1 MTKRQKDVLA
11 LIKSTPLSDKK
22 KQVAKYIVDNYI
34 KVAFLT
40 AAELARRSSVS
51 EPTVIRLAVDLGYAG
66 FPEMRSALQDKVQGK
81 LTTLSRL
88 KGSHRFKASKNPAIQ
103 SMVTDMSNLENTL
116 HNINV
121 RTLNRVV
128 NRIVQA
134 DKVIILGYKM
144 SSCLAQFFQMALK
157 KSIDNTVAV
166 TISPGQFQEELVF
179 TTEKSVVI
187 AISFPRYSTA
197 VVRDFRM
204 AKQKGVTTI
213 AITDSELSPLVDHA
227 TDYLLARCDFV
238 SYIDS
243 FAAAMSLLCAIATA
257 VSIKSETETLPRLE
271 ELEELWE
278 ENEVFF

>member
-1 MTKRQKDVLA
+1 MAKRQKDILA

-22 KQVAKYIVDNYI
+22 KQVAKYIVDNHI
-34 KVAFLT
+34 ETAFLT
-40 AAELARRSSVS
+40 AAELAHRSSVS
-51 EPTVIRLAVDLGYAG
+51 EPTVIRLATDLGYSG
-66 FPEMRSALQDKVQGK
+66 FPEMRAALQDKVQSK

-88 KGSHRFKASKNPAIQ
+88 KESHRFKASTNPAVQ
-103 SMVTDMSNLENTL
+103 SLVTDMKNLQNTL
-116 HNINV
+116 HNLNV

-179 TTEKSVVI
+179 TTQESAVI
-187 AISFPRYSTA
+187 AISFPRYTTA

-204 AKQKGVTTI
+204 AKQKGLTTI
-213 AITDSELSPLVDHA
+213 AITDSELSPLVEHA

-243 FAAAMSLLCAIATA
+243 FAAVMSLLCAVATA
-257 VSIKSETETLPRLE
+257 VSIKSEDETLPRLE
-271 ELEELWE
+271 ELEKLWE

>member
-1 MTKRQKDVLA
+1 M
-11 LIKSTPLSDKK
+11 IKSTPLSDKK
-22 KQVAKYIVDNYI
+22 KQVAKYIVDNHI
-34 KVAFLT
+34 ETAFLT
-40 AAELARRSSVS
+40 AAELAHRSSVS
-51 EPTVIRLAVDLGYAG
+51 EPTVIRLATDLGYSG
-66 FPEMRSALQDKVQGK
+66 FPEMRAALQDKVQSK

-88 KGSHRFKASKNPAIQ
+88 KESHRFKASTNPAVQ
-103 SMVTDMSNLENTL
+103 SLVTDMKNLQNTL
-116 HNINV
+116 HNLNV

-179 TTEKSVVI
+179 TTQESAVI
-187 AISFPRYSTA
+187 AISFPRYTTA

-204 AKQKGVTTI
+204 AKQKGLTTI
-213 AITDSELSPLVDHA
+213 AITDSELSPLVEHA

-243 FAAAMSLLCAIATA
+243 FAAVMSLLCAVATA
-257 VSIKSETETLPRLE
+257 VSIKSEDETLPRLE
-271 ELEELWE
+271 ELEKLWE

>member
-11 LIKSTPLSDKK
+11 LIKSMPLSDKK
-22 KQVAKYIVDNYI
+22 KQVAKYIADNYI
-34 KVAFLT
+34 EAAFLT

-88 KGSHRFKASKNPAIQ
+88 KGSHRFKASKNPAVQ
-103 SMVTDMSNLENTL
+103 SLVTDMKNLENTL

-157 KSIDNTVAV
+157 KSIDNTIAV
-166 TISPGQFQEELVF
+166 TTSPGQFQEELVF

-187 AISFPRYSTA
+187 AISFPRYTTA
-197 VVRDFRM
+197 VVRNFRM
-204 AKQKGVTTI
+204 AKQQGVTTI

-257 VSIKSETETLPRLE
+257 VSIKSEDETLPRLE

-278 ENEVFF
+278 KNEVFF

>member
-1 MTKRQKDVLA
+1 MTKKQKDVLE

-22 KQVAKYIVDNYI
+22 RQIAKYILDNYTE
-34 KVAFLT
+34 ASFLT

-157 KSIDNTVAV
+157 KSIDNTIAV
-166 TISPGQFQEELVF
+166 TTSPGQFQEELVF

-187 AISFPRYSTA
+187 AISFPRYTTA
-197 VVRDFRM
+197 VVRNFRM
-204 AKQKGVTTI
+204 AKQQSVTTI

-257 VSIKSETETLPRLE
+257 VSIKLEDETLPRLE

-278 ENEVFF
+278 KNEVFF

>member
-1 MTKRQKDVLA
+1 MTKRHKDALA
-11 LIKSTPLSDKK
+11 LIKATPLSEKK

-34 KVAFLT
+34 EVAFLT

-88 KGSHRFKASKNPAIQ
+88 KGSHRFKASKNPAVQ
-103 SMVTDMSNLENTL
+103 SLMTDLKNLEDTL
-116 HNINV
+116 HNVNA

-134 DKVIILGYKM
+134 DKIIILGYKM
-144 SSCLAQFFQMALK
+144 SSCLALFLQMALK
-157 KSIDNTVAV
+157 KSIDNTVAI
-166 TISPGQFQEELVF
+166 TTSTGLFHEELVF
-179 TTEKSVVI
+179 TTEESVVI
-187 AISFPRYSTA
+187 AISFPRYTTA
-197 VVRDFRM
+197 IVQDSRM

-213 AITDSELSPLVDHA
+213 AITDSELSPLIDYA

-257 VSIKSETETLPRLE
+257 VSVKSEIEILPRLK
-271 ELEELWE
+271 ELEKMWE
-278 ENEVFF
+278 ENDVFF

>member
-88 KGSHRFKASKNPAIQ
+88 KGSHRFKASKNPAVQ
-103 SMVTDMSNLENTL
+103 SLVTDMKNLENTL
-116 HNINV
+116 HNINA

-166 TISPGQFQEELVF
+166 TTSPGQFQEELVF

-278 ENEVFF
+278 KNEVFF

>member
-1 MTKRQKDVLA
+1 MTKKQKDVLE
-11 LIKSTPLSDKK
+11 LIKSTPLSEKK
-22 KQVAKYIVDNYI
+22 RQIAKYILDNYTE
-34 KVAFLT
+34 ASFLT

-66 FPEMRSALQDKVQGK
+66 FPELRSALQDKVQGK

-144 SSCLAQFFQMALK
+144 SSCLAQFLQMALK

-166 TISPGQFQEELVF
+166 TTSPGQFQEELVF
-179 TTEKSVVI
+179 TTERSVVI
-187 AISFPRYSTA
+187 SISFPRYTNAA
-197 VVRDFRM
+197 VQDFRM
-204 AKQKGVTTI
+204 AKQKGVATI
-213 AITDSELSPLVDHA
+213 VITDSELAPLIDHA

-257 VSIKSETETLPRLE
+257 VSIKAETETLPRLE

>member
-1 MTKRQKDVLA
+1 MVKRQKDVLA
-11 LIKSTPLSDKK
+11 LIKSMPLSDKK
-22 KQVAKYIVDNYI
+22 KQVAKYIADNYI
-34 KVAFLT
+34 EAAFLT

-88 KGSHRFKASKNPAIQ
+88 KGSHRFKASKNPAVQ
-103 SMVTDMSNLENTL
+103 SLVTDMKNLENTL

-134 DKVIILGYKM
+134 DRVIILGYKM

-157 KSIDNTVAV
+157 KSIDNTIAV
-166 TISPGQFQEELVF
+166 TTSPGQFQEELVF

-187 AISFPRYSTA
+187 AISFPRYTTA
-197 VVRDFRM
+197 VVRNFRM
-204 AKQKGVTTI
+204 AKQQGVTTI

-257 VSIKSETETLPRLE
+257 VSIKSEDETLPRLE

-278 ENEVFF
+278 KNEVFF

>member
-88 KGSHRFKASKNPAIQ
+88 KGSHRFKASKNPAVQ
-103 SMVTDMSNLENTL
+103 SLVTDMSNLENTL
-116 HNINV
+116 HNINT

-128 NRIVQA
+128 NKIVQA

-166 TISPGQFQEELVF
+166 TTSPGQFQEELVF

-278 ENEVFF
+278 KNEVFF

>member
-88 KGSHRFKASKNPAIQ
+88 KGSHRFKASKNPAVQ
-103 SMVTDMSNLENTL
+103 SLVTDMKNLENTL
-116 HNINV
+116 HNINA

-166 TISPGQFQEELVF
+166 TTSPGQFQEELVF

>member
-1 MTKRQKDVLA
+1 MAKRQKDVLE
-11 LIKSTPLSDKK
+11 LIKSTPLSEKK
-22 KQVAKYIVDNYI
+22 RQTAKYILDNYTE
-34 KVAFLT
+34 ASFLT

-66 FPEMRSALQDKVQGK
+66 FPEMRRALQDKVQGK

-103 SMVTDMSNLENTL
+103 SLVTDMSNLENTL
-116 HNINV
+116 HDINTQ
-121 RTLNRVV
+121 TLNRVV
-128 NRIVQA
+128 NQIVQA

-144 SSCLAQFFQMALK
+144 SNCLAQFFQMALK

-166 TISPGQFQEELVF
+166 TASPGQFQEDLVF
-179 TTEKSVVI
+179 TTAKSVVI
-187 AISFPRYSTA
+187 AISFPRYTTA
-197 VVRDFRM
+197 VVQDFRM

-213 AITDSELSPLVDHA
+213 AITDSELAPLIDYA
-227 TDYLLARCDFV
+227 TDYLLARCDSV

-257 VSIKSETETLPRLE
+257 VSIKSETKILPRLE
-271 ELEELWE
+271 KLEAMWE

>member
-1 MTKRQKDVLA
+1 MAKRQKDILA

-22 KQVAKYIVDNYI
+22 KQVAKYIVDNHI
-34 KVAFLT
+34 ETAFLT
-40 AAELARRSSVS
+40 AAELAHRSSVS
-51 EPTVIRLAVDLGYAG
+51 EPTVIRLATDLGYSG
-66 FPEMRSALQDKVQGK
+66 FPEMRAALQDKVQSK

-88 KGSHRFKASKNPAIQ
+88 KESHRFKASTNPAVQ
-103 SMVTDMSNLENTL
+103 SLVTDMKNLQNTL
-116 HNINV
+116 HNLNV

-179 TTEKSVVI
+179 TTQESAVI
-187 AISFPRYSTA
+187 AISFPRYTTA

-204 AKQKGVTTI
+204 AKQKGLTTI
-213 AITDSELSPLVDHA
+213 AITDSELSPLVEHA

-243 FAAAMSLLCAIATA
+243 FAAVMSLLCAVATA

-271 ELEELWE
+271 ELEKLWE

>member
-11 LIKSTPLSDKK
+11 LIKSMPLSDKK
-22 KQVAKYIVDNYI
+22 KQVAKYIADNYI
-34 KVAFLT
+34 EAAFLT

-88 KGSHRFKASKNPAIQ
+88 KGSHRFKASKNPAVQ
-103 SMVTDMSNLENTL
+103 SLVTDMKNLENTL

-157 KSIDNTVAV
+157 KSIDNTIAV
-166 TISPGQFQEELVF
+166 TTSPGQFQEELVF

-187 AISFPRYSTA
+187 AISFPRYTTA
-197 VVRDFRM
+197 VVRNFRM
-204 AKQKGVTTI
+204 AKQQSVTTI

-257 VSIKSETETLPRLE
+257 VSIKSEDETLPRLE

-278 ENEVFF
+278 KNEVFF

>member
-1 MTKRQKDVLA
+1 MAKRQKDILA

-22 KQVAKYIVDNYI
+22 KQVAKYIVDNHI
-34 KVAFLT
+34 ETAFLT

-51 EPTVIRLAVDLGYAG
+51 EPTVIRLATDLGYSG
-66 FPEMRSALQDKVQGK
+66 FPEMRAALQDKVQSK

-88 KGSHRFKASKNPAIQ
+88 KESHRFKASTNPAVQ
-103 SMVTDMSNLENTL
+103 SLVTDMKNLQNTL
-116 HNINV
+116 HNLNV

-179 TTEKSVVI
+179 TTQESAVI
-187 AISFPRYSTA
+187 AISFPRYTTA

-204 AKQKGVTTI
+204 AKQKGLTTI
-213 AITDSELSPLVDHA
+213 AITDSELSPLVEHA

-243 FAAAMSLLCAIATA
+243 FAAVMSLLCAVATA

-271 ELEELWE
+271 ELEKLWE

>member
-1 MTKRQKDVLA
+1 MTKKQKDVLE

-22 KQVAKYIVDNYI
+22 RQIAKYILDNYTE
-34 KVAFLT
+34 ASFLT

-88 KGSHRFKASKNPAIQ
+88 KGSHRFKASKNPAVQ
-103 SMVTDMSNLENTL
+103 SLVTDMSNLENTL

-166 TISPGQFQEELVF
+166 TTSPGQFQEELVF
-179 TTEKSVVI
+179 TTERSVVI
-187 AISFPRYSTA
+187 SISFPRYTKAA
-197 VVRDFRM
+197 VQDFRM
-204 AKQKGVTTI
+204 AKQKGVATI
-213 AITDSELSPLVDHA
+213 VITDSELAPLIDHA

-257 VSIKSETETLPRLE
+257 VSIKSEDETLPRLE

>member
-1 MTKRQKDVLA
+1 
-11 LIKSTPLSDKK
+11 
-22 KQVAKYIVDNYI
+22 
-34 KVAFLT
+34 
-40 AAELARRSSVS
+40 
-51 EPTVIRLAVDLGYAG
+51 
-66 FPEMRSALQDKVQGK
+66 LQDKVQGK

-103 SMVTDMSNLENTL
+103 SMVTDMNNLENTL

-166 TISPGQFQEELVF
+166 TTSPGQFQEELVF
-179 TTEKSVVI
+179 TTERSVVI
-187 AISFPRYSTA
+187 SISFPRYTNAA
-197 VVRDFRM
+197 VQDFRM
-204 AKQKGVTTI
+204 AEQKGVATI
-213 AITDSELSPLVDHA
+213 VITDSELAPLIDHA

-243 FAAAMSLLCAIATA
+243 FAAAMSLLCAVATA
-257 VSIKSETETLPRLE
+257 VSIKSEDETLPRLE
-271 ELEELWE
+271 ELEELWK

>member
-1 MTKRQKDVLA
+1 MAKRQKDILA

-22 KQVAKYIVDNYI
+22 KQVAKYIVDNHI
-34 KVAFLT
+34 ETAFLT
-40 AAELARRSSVS
+40 AAELAHRSSVS
-51 EPTVIRLAVDLGYAG
+51 EPTVIRLATDLGYSG
-66 FPEMRSALQDKVQGK
+66 FPEMRAALQDKVQSK

-88 KGSHRFKASKNPAIQ
+88 KESHRFKASTNPAVQ
-103 SMVTDMSNLENTL
+103 SLVTDMKNLQNTL
-116 HNINV
+116 HNLNV

-179 TTEKSVVI
+179 TTQESAVI
-187 AISFPRYSTA
+187 AISFPRYTTA

-204 AKQKGVTTI
+204 AKRKGLTTI
-213 AITDSELSPLVDHA
+213 AITDSELSPLVEHA

-243 FAAAMSLLCAIATA
+243 FAAVMSLLCAVATA

-271 ELEELWE
+271 ELEKLWE

>member
-11 LIKSTPLSDKK
+11 LIKSMPLSDKK
-22 KQVAKYIVDNYI
+22 KQVAKYIADNYI
-34 KVAFLT
+34 EAAFLT

-88 KGSHRFKASKNPAIQ
+88 KGSHRFKASKNPAVQ
-103 SMVTDMSNLENTL
+103 SLVTDMKNLENTL

-128 NRIVQA
+128 NQIVQA

-157 KSIDNTVAV
+157 KSIDNTIAV
-166 TISPGQFQEELVF
+166 TTSPGQFQEELVF

-187 AISFPRYSTA
+187 AISFPRYTTA
-197 VVRDFRM
+197 VVRNFRM
-204 AKQKGVTTI
+204 AKQQSVTTI

-257 VSIKSETETLPRLE
+257 VSIKSEDETLPRLE

-278 ENEVFF
+278 KNEVFF

>member
-88 KGSHRFKASKNPAIQ
+88 KGSHRFKASKNPAVQ
-103 SMVTDMSNLENTL
+103 SLVTDMKNLENTL
-116 HNINV
+116 HNINA

-166 TISPGQFQEELVF
+166 TTSPGQFQEELVF

-187 AISFPRYSTA
+187 VISFPRYSTA

-278 ENEVFF
+278 KNEVFF

>member
-1 MTKRQKDVLA
+1 MTKKQKDVLE
-11 LIKSTPLSDKK
+11 LIKSTPLSEKK
-22 KQVAKYIVDNYI
+22 RQIAKYILDNYTE
-34 KVAFLT
+34 ASFLT

-66 FPEMRSALQDKVQGK
+66 FPELRSALQDKVQGK

-166 TISPGQFQEELVF
+166 TTSPGQFQEELVF
-179 TTEKSVVI
+179 TTERSVVI
-187 AISFPRYSTA
+187 SISFPRYTNAA
-197 VVRDFRM
+197 VQDFRM
-204 AKQKGVTTI
+204 AKQKGVATI
-213 AITDSELSPLVDHA
+213 VITDSELAPLIDHA

-257 VSIKSETETLPRLE
+257 VSIKAETETLPRLE

>member
-1 MTKRQKDVLA
+1 MAKRQKDILA

-22 KQVAKYIVDNYI
+22 KQVAKYIVDNHI
-34 KVAFLT
+34 ETAFLT
-40 AAELARRSSVS
+40 AAELAHRSSVS
-51 EPTVIRLAVDLGYAG
+51 EPTVIRLATDLGYSG
-66 FPEMRSALQDKVQGK
+66 FPEMRAALQDKVQSK

-88 KGSHRFKASKNPAIQ
+88 KESHRFKASTNPAVQ
-103 SMVTDMSNLENTL
+103 SLVTDMKNLQNTL
-116 HNINV
+116 HNLNV

-179 TTEKSVVI
+179 TTQESAVI
-187 AISFPRYSTA
+187 AISFPRYTTA

-204 AKQKGVTTI
+204 AKHKGLTTI
-213 AITDSELSPLVDHA
+213 AITDSELSPLVEHA

-243 FAAAMSLLCAIATA
+243 FAAVMSLLCAVATA

-271 ELEELWE
+271 ELEKLWE

>member
-1 MTKRQKDVLA
+1 M
-11 LIKSTPLSDKK
+11 IKSTPLSDKK
-22 KQVAKYIVDNYI
+22 RQIAKYILDNYTE
-34 KVAFLT
+34 VSFLT

-51 EPTVIRLAVDLGYAG
+51 EPTVIRLATDLGYSG
-66 FPEMRSALQDKVQGK
+66 FPEMKTALQDKVQSK

-88 KGSHRFKASKNPAIQ
+88 KGSHHFKASKNPAIQ
-103 SMVTDMSNLENTL
+103 SLVTDMKNLENTL

-134 DKVIILGYKM
+134 DKVIILGYRM

-166 TISPGQFQEELVF
+166 TTSMGQFQEELVF
-179 TTEKSVVI
+179 TTERSVVI
-187 AISFPRYSTA
+187 AISFPRYTTA
-197 VVRDFRM
+197 VVRNFRM
-204 AKQKGVTTI
+204 AKQKGVTTV
-213 AITDSELSPLVDHA
+213 AITDSELSPLINYA

-243 FAAAMSLLCAIATA
+243 FAAVMSLLCAIATA
-257 VSIKSETETLPRLE
+257 VSIKSEDETLPRLE
-271 ELEELWE
+271 ELEELWR

>member
-1 MTKRQKDVLA
+1 MVKRQKDVLE
-11 LIKSTPLSDKK
+11 LIKSAPLSEKK
-22 KQVAKYIVDNYI
+22 RQIAKYILDNYTE
-34 KVAFLT
+34 ASFLT

-66 FPEMRSALQDKVQGK
+66 FPEMKSALQDKVQGK

-88 KGSHRFKASKNPAIQ
+88 KGSHHFKVSKNPAIQ
-103 SMVTDMSNLENTL
+103 SLVTDMSNLENTL
-116 HNINV
+116 HNIHT

-144 SSCLAQFFQMALK
+144 SNCLAQFFQMALK

-166 TISPGQFQEELVF
+166 TTSPGQFQEELVF
-179 TTEKSVVI
+179 TTERSVVI
-187 AISFPRYSTA
+187 AISFPRYTTA
-197 VVRDFRM
+197 VVQNFRM
-204 AKQKGVTTI
+204 AEQKGVTTI
-213 AITDSELSPLVDHA
+213 AITDSELSPLIDHA
-227 TDYLLARCDFV
+227 TDYLLARCDSV

-257 VSIKSETETLPRLE
+257 VSIKSETEILPRLE
-271 ELEELWE
+271 NLEAMWE

>member
-1 MTKRQKDVLA
+1 MIKRQKNVLA

-22 KQVAKYIVDNYI
+22 KQAAKYIVDNYI
-34 KVAFLT
+34 EVAFLT

-88 KGSHRFKASKNPAIQ
+88 KESHRFKASKNPAVQ
-103 SMVTDMSNLENTL
+103 SLVTDVKNLENTL
-116 HNINV
+116 RNINA

-166 TISPGQFQEELVF
+166 TTSPGQFQEELVF

-187 AISFPRYSTA
+187 VISFPRYSTA
-197 VVRDFRM
+197 VVRDFRI

-213 AITDSELSPLVDHA
+213 AITDSELSPLVDYA

-257 VSIKSETETLPRLE
+257 VSIKSEDETLPRLE

-278 ENEVFF
+278 KNEVFF

>member
-1 MTKRQKDVLA
+1 MAKRQKDILA

-22 KQVAKYIVDNYI
+22 KQVAKYIVDNHI
-34 KVAFLT
+34 ETAFLT
-40 AAELARRSSVS
+40 AAELAHRSSVS
-51 EPTVIRLAVDLGYAG
+51 EPTVIRLATDLGYSG
-66 FPEMRSALQDKVQGK
+66 FPEMRAALQDKVQSK

-88 KGSHRFKASKNPAIQ
+88 KESHRFKASTNPAVQ
-103 SMVTDMSNLENTL
+103 SLVTDMKNLQNTL
-116 HNINV
+116 HNLNV

-144 SSCLAQFFQMALK
+144 STCLAQFFQMALK

-179 TTEKSVVI
+179 TTQESAVI
-187 AISFPRYSTA
+187 AISFPRYTTA

-204 AKQKGVTTI
+204 AKQKGLTTI
-213 AITDSELSPLVDHA
+213 AITDSELSPLVEHA

-243 FAAAMSLLCAIATA
+243 FAAVMSLLCAVATA

-271 ELEELWE
+271 ELEKLWE

>member
-1 MTKRQKDVLA
+1 MVKREKDVLA
-11 LIKSTPLSDKK
+11 LIKATPLSDKK
-22 KQVAKYIVDNYI
+22 KQVAKYIADNYI
-34 KVAFLT
+34 DAAFLT

-88 KGSHRFKASKNPAIQ
+88 KGSHRFKASKNPAVQ
-103 SMVTDMSNLENTL
+103 SLVTDMSNLENTL

-166 TISPGQFQEELVF
+166 TTSPGQFQEELVF
-179 TTEKSVVI
+179 TTERSVVI
-187 AISFPRYSTA
+187 SISFPRYTKAA
-197 VVRDFRM
+197 VQDFRM
-204 AKQKGVTTI
+204 AKQKGVATI
-213 AITDSELSPLVDHA
+213 VITDSELAPLIDHA

-257 VSIKSETETLPRLE
+257 VSIKSEDETLPRLE

>member
-1 MTKRQKDVLA
+1 MTKKQKDVLE

-22 KQVAKYIVDNYI
+22 RQIAKYILDNYTE
-34 KVAFLT
+34 ASFLT

-88 KGSHRFKASKNPAIQ
+88 KGSHRFKASKNPAVQ
-103 SMVTDMSNLENTL
+103 SLVTDMKNLENTL
-116 HNINV
+116 RNINV

-166 TISPGQFQEELVF
+166 TTSPGQFQEELVF
-179 TTEKSVVI
+179 TTERSVVI
-187 AISFPRYSTA
+187 SISFPRYTNAA
-197 VVRDFRM
+197 VQDFRM
-204 AKQKGVTTI
+204 AEQKGVATI
-213 AITDSELSPLVDHA
+213 VITDSELSPLIDYA
-227 TDYLLARCDFV
+227 TDYLLARCEFV

-257 VSIKSETETLPRLE
+257 VSIKSEIETLPRLE

>member
-1 MTKRQKDVLA
+1 MVKRQKDVLE
-11 LIKSTPLSDKK
+11 LIKSTPLSEKK
-22 KQVAKYIVDNYI
+22 RRIAKYILDNYTE
-34 KVAFLT
+34 ASFLT

-66 FPEMRSALQDKVQGK
+66 FPEMRSALQEKVQGN

-88 KGSHRFKASKNPAIQ
+88 KGSHHFKASKNPAIQ
-103 SMVTDMSNLENTL
+103 SLVTDMSNLENTL
-116 HNINV
+116 HNINT

-134 DKVIILGYKM
+134 DKVVILGYKM
-144 SSCLAQFFQMALK
+144 SNCLAQFFQMALK

-166 TISPGQFQEELVF
+166 TTSPGQFQEELVF
-179 TTEKSVVI
+179 TTERSVVI
-187 AISFPRYSTA
+187 AISFPRYTTT
-197 VVRDFRM
+197 VVQDFRM

-213 AITDSELSPLVDHA
+213 VITDSELSPLIDHA
-227 TDYLLARCDFV
+227 TDYLLARCDSV

-257 VSIKSETETLPRLE
+257 VSIKSETEILPRLE
-271 ELEELWE
+271 KLEAMWE

>member
-1 MTKRQKDVLA
+1 M
-11 LIKSTPLSDKK
+11 
-22 KQVAKYIVDNYI
+22 
-34 KVAFLT
+34 
-40 AAELARRSSVS
+40 
-51 EPTVIRLAVDLGYAG
+51 IRLAVDLGYAG

-81 LTTLSRL
+81 FTTLSRL
-88 KGSHRFKASKNPAIQ
+88 KGSHRFKASKNPAVQ
-103 SMVTDMSNLENTL
+103 SLVTDMKNLENTL
-116 HNINV
+116 HNINA

-128 NRIVQA
+128 NRIAQA

-166 TISPGQFQEELVF
+166 TASTGLFQEELVF
-179 TTEKSVVI
+179 TTKSSVVI
-187 AISFPRYSTA
+187 AISFPRYTTA
-197 VVRDFRM
+197 VVRDFRI

-213 AITDSELSPLVDHA
+213 AITDSELSPLVDYA

-243 FAAAMSLLCAIATA
+243 FAAVMSLLCAIATA
-257 VSIKSETETLPRLE
+257 VSIKSEDDTLPRLE